1 MTEFEQYAKML
12 LARLDMA
19 LRVVEGNDE
28 SDKKNGELCIS
39 DKFSRGYALG
49 YVHALSNAYDA
60 LPDWTHDA
68 I

>member
-12 LARLDMA
+12 LARLDVA
-19 LRVVEGNDE
+19 LRMVEGNAETDE
-28 SDKKNGELCIS
+28 KNGELCMP

-49 YVHALSNAYDA
+49 YAHALSGVYDA
-60 LPDWTHDA
+60 LPDWARDA